1 MRVDIEKHAL
11 RFINS
16 LPEKDRRIIRQHLM
30 RLEDPYT
37 VMGVELLQN
46 GHCRIHIAHS
56 YTAFFDVVPG
66 GVVKVLDV
74 MTIEEAHKRYKRFG
88 GKGK

>member
-1 MRVDIEKHAL
+1 MRVDIEKQVL
-11 RFINS
+11 RYINS
-16 LPEKDRRIIRQHLM
+16 LPEKDRRIVKQHLM

-37 VMGVELLQN
+37 ATDVELLPN
-46 GHCRIHIAHS
+46 GHCRMHIAHA

-66 GVVKVLDV
+66 GVVNILRV

-88 GKGK
+88 R